1 MAKSP
6 QTNYFQL
13 SSQYQ
18 KVYDILFLVIGSL
31 TIISNF
37 NNANRILNLISIFGF
52 IILLIIERNI
62 QSFKNNAEEIRRM
75 DFIDNSFGTK
85 YVENSSEGYYDTNEI
100 KHGLYK
106 MMTNVFEN
114 SLFSSEIS
122 KKMYIQAK
130 LKQTILVIILIGFSV
145 FGFLKTEYIGSIL
158 QILLS
163 RQLILKL
170 LDLQEYNQK
179 TNTIFNDLKKL
190 FDSGFK
196 NTIESIDS
204 NLPEII
210 KIYMEYETNISYK
223 KLSLNSKLY
232 MEMNDELTERWE
244 KIKIKYEI
252 K

>member
-13 SSQYQ
+13 ASQYQ

-114 SLFSSEIS
+114 SLFSYEIS

-130 LKQTILVIILIGFSV
+130 IKQTILVIILIGFSV

-210 KIYMEYETNISYK
+210 KIYMEYETNISDK

-232 MEMNDELTERWE
+232 LEMNDELTERWE